1 MAMQWGSF
9 LEGYQESKDK
19 RESAE
24 AAQRAAQE
32 ERDYEEKKW
41 IFQQDYQAAL
51 TRDEAMRKERIE
63 KQRRLQDR
71 DWSKEDTRN
80 NKIFELF
87 KADKEYMMKTV
98 EALAKTPGGVPPS
111 LAERMIANKY
121 LSRQQINMMN
131 TAGQAELKGT
141 KLKGTVDGLN
151 ATLTSHSKGAIIYFP
166 GGERGF
172 VNMYKPIWNQTIY
185 KDEDINAFAR
195 EFIGQVAKSK
205 EKFLRKNDPKATS
218 LRAGK
223 GEEEFSTSVGKAK
236 ITASFTTND
245 PSDLV
250 KSLKA
255 HKLHM
260 NTLLYSLR
268 TNLQL
273 GKNKPNGGIGLNAIN
288 DKDFIRD
295 RLESEMYKRNEF
307 IGKTKIPYKDLK
319 TFIRSHQG
327 GDEFIKNYMEPQS
340 GNELLIGRDEPA
352 VSTQTKPQVSAAEPP
367 VESQTNAIASETSQQ
382 PSTLPSV
389 KPEAAPSMSNAD
401 IISKPYETGD
411 NNVFLPSGLDS
422 SKEGI
427 YHIGFEHKPEH
438 DYGVMKANHIII
450 GNALTEATGRTDLD
464 SNETENYFMQLNT
477 KDNLVNRERKKAYLT
492 YRISKRFQEFAQN
505 PLDSRM
511 RTQISKDNTFH
522 KHLIELQ
529 NEDPNFDARSAFAE
543 AYFRTIA
550 RYEVDPSK
558 QGDGSSRDISTGS
571 SMYYKQDGTPL
582 PTYSRAVAIRNKT
595 QDMLNDLDHVVE
607 LAQKGAGG
615 VPLVGAAS
623 DATVFLQRMTRTI
636 GDFKTLFQQFV
647 KNPNTS
653 REGYETSTDV
663 NRGLMN
669 DFMEKAEGERIRLKG
684 DEGEYSAKEYIY
696 RSRLLS
702 AKIQLA
708 YTLSSALQGD
718 GTGGG
723 RTISDADF
731 KYAMLAIWGTEPE
744 QIIGR
749 LTALRSS
756 TNSKLNRLK
765 ADFKYDKLGQAEK
778 VRTFMNEFDK
788 YQRMDMDERWA
799 SLLAEGANNE
809 GSVPSATDTKA
820 MYPALEK
827 RLTSNEAL
835 LTFGQD
841 TEGRMFSN
849 SKKKRKNQLLKIGNV
864 TSHLL
869 NHTLMPDLVTAYTT
883 AKSGNEDLD
892 ANTFVRNFLKVGTP
906 NHKNFSSLR
915 NTVTNS
921 LFSRI
926 EMINNTPVSVPNPDS
941 ILRSKD
947 GKLVVSSDKSL
958 KPVSVFDRP
967 SQYYEDKGNTA
978 GPASLYFS
986 ILSFAIESLY
996 KSKSIPA

>member
-382 PSTLPSV
+382 PS
-389 KPEAAPSMSNAD
+389 
-401 IISKPYETGD
+401 
-411 NNVFLPSGLDS
+411 
-422 SKEGI
+422 
-427 YHIGFEHKPEH
+427 
-438 DYGVMKANHIII
+438 
-450 GNALTEATGRTDLD
+450 
-464 SNETENYFMQLNT
+464 
-477 KDNLVNRERKKAYLT
+477 
-492 YRISKRFQEFAQN
+492 
-505 PLDSRM
+505 
-511 RTQISKDNTFH
+511 
-522 KHLIELQ
+522 
-529 NEDPNFDARSAFAE
+529 
-543 AYFRTIA
+543 
-550 RYEVDPSK
+550 
-558 QGDGSSRDISTGS
+558 
-571 SMYYKQDGTPL
+571 
-582 PTYSRAVAIRNKT
+582 
-595 QDMLNDLDHVVE
+595 
-607 LAQKGAGG
+607 
-615 VPLVGAAS
+615 
-623 DATVFLQRMTRTI
+623 
-636 GDFKTLFQQFV
+636 
-647 KNPNTS
+647 
-653 REGYETSTDV
+653 
-663 NRGLMN
+663 
-669 DFMEKAEGERIRLKG
+669 
-684 DEGEYSAKEYIY
+684 
-696 RSRLLS
+696 
-702 AKIQLA
+702 
-708 YTLSSALQGD
+708 
-718 GTGGG
+718 
-723 RTISDADF
+723 
-731 KYAMLAIWGTEPE
+731 
-744 QIIGR
+744 
-749 LTALRSS
+749 
-756 TNSKLNRLK
+756 
-765 ADFKYDKLGQAEK
+765 
-778 VRTFMNEFDK
+778 
-788 YQRMDMDERWA
+788 
-799 SLLAEGANNE
+799 
-809 GSVPSATDTKA
+809 
-820 MYPALEK
+820 
-827 RLTSNEAL
+827 
-835 LTFGQD
+835 
-841 TEGRMFSN
+841 
-849 SKKKRKNQLLKIGNV
+849 
-864 TSHLL
+864 
-869 NHTLMPDLVTAYTT
+869 
-883 AKSGNEDLD
+883 
-892 ANTFVRNFLKVGTP
+892 
-906 NHKNFSSLR
+906 
-915 NTVTNS
+915 
-921 LFSRI
+921 
-926 EMINNTPVSVPNPDS
+926 
-941 ILRSKD
+941 
-947 GKLVVSSDKSL
+947 
-958 KPVSVFDRP
+958 
-967 SQYYEDKGNTA
+967 
-978 GPASLYFS
+978 
-986 ILSFAIESLY
+986 
-996 KSKSIPA
+996 